1 MFFTAGYLSTER
13 LFVRFTPVETLCH
26 PRSGDIGAACNNEL
40 ITSMK
45 LFSHCRRETAQRS
58 HDLSAITE
66 LLVLSDNILTFQPSR
81 VPLIYAY

>member
-1 MFFTAGYLSTER
+1 
-13 LFVRFTPVETLCH
+13 
-26 PRSGDIGAACNNEL
+26 
-40 ITSMK
+40 MK

-81 VPLIYAY
+81 VPLIYAD